1 MFSNPSQPRPQ
12 IVLNMLTWFPKP
24 HFQPRTHK
32 YTITRPQVEKI
43 LPFVITNDHVT
54 ALQTLLDWNGYKN
67 ENDGIPHDIIE
78 IEDASYN
85 GEGAIQVSIYPSE
98 SYAVHLRLY
107 GDSDIVIRE
116 IRL

>member
-1 MFSNPSQPRPQ
+1 MFSNPSQTRSQ
-12 IVLNMLTWFPKP
+12 IVLNMLTWFPKV
-24 HFQPRTHK
+24 HCTPRTHK
-32 YTITRPQVEKI
+32 YRITRPQVEKI
-43 LPFVITNDHVT
+43 LPFVITNDHVP
-54 ALQTLLDWNGYKN
+54 ALDALLQWNNNGD
-67 ENDGIPHDIIE
+67 NDGVPHDVIE